1 MRYAAVVLLALLAT
15 SAFAQS
21 DDFTFFPYS
30 TGPSGGDEITITA
43 RGSVRFFAP
52 LVFFG
57 DVKSPHVTLVDATHI
72 KAIAPAH
79 AIGAVPL
86 TVRDFG
92 VDTLRTNL
100 SFGYTHDLESIL
112 IPIALQPTG
121 ASQGTRWMSEIVVYN
136 DSDVSVP
143 IDPEVCFF
151 IGAPFDCGQP
161 ARRVP
166 PHSSL
171 RVEPGSANA
180 DYPDMFLAPPVDQ
193 AGSLSYSVRLYEM
206 SRDPDGAGT
215 EIPVIRWNHLQATKI
230 WLPSVTT
237 SVRFRTTIRIYTS
250 GGGVVLSV
258 RDAVTGDVLAQR
270 EKLLNFPT
278 DAPRFAVV
286 TWNDILS
293 SPEVRA
299 HDRVRIEVQSAG
311 AGWDLG
317 QVWALLTLTDND
329 TQRVQIFTPQSASS
343 STSSSTA
350 ASLPR
355 PPG

>member
-1 MRYAAVVLLALLAT
+1 MRYATVVFLTLLAT

-30 TGPSGGDEITITA
+30 TGPAGGDEITITA
-43 RGSVRFFAP
+43 RGAVRFFAP

-57 DVKSPHVTLVDATHI
+57 DVQSPHVTLVDATHT

-92 VDTLRTNL
+92 ADTLRTHLN
-100 SFGYTHDLESIL
+100 FAYTHDLEWIL

-121 ASQGTRWMSEIVVYN
+121 ASQGTRWVSEIVVYN
-136 DSDVSVP
+136 DSDDSIP
-143 IDPEVCFF
+143 IDEEVCFF
-151 IGAPFDCGQP
+151 IGAPFDCGRP

-171 RVEPGSANA
+171 RVEPGSDNA
-180 DYPDMFLAPPVDQ
+180 DYPEMSLFPPVDQ
-193 AGSLSYSVRLYEM
+193 AGRLSYSVRLYET
-206 SRDPDGAGT
+206 SRDPDGAGI
-215 EIPVIRWNHLQATKI
+215 EIPVIRWGDVKATKI
-230 WLPSVTT
+230 WLPFVTT
-237 SVRFRTTIRIYTS
+237 SARFRSTIRIFT
-250 GGGVVLSV
+250 GGMDIVLRV
-258 RDAVTGDVLAQR
+258 RDAATGDVLAQR

-278 DAPRFAVV
+278 DAPRFTVI

-299 HDRVRIEVQSAG
+299 HDRVRIEVQSVGTAWEV
-311 AGWDLG
+311 AP
-317 QVWALLTLTDND
+317 VWALLTLTDND
-329 TQRVQIFTPQSASS
+329 TQHVEVFTPQSASS
-343 STSSSTA
+343 SPSSSA
-350 ASLPR
+350 GASLPR